1 MTQTVLLVGATGMFG
16 SRIAYHLNR
25 QADASVRLLV
35 RDVRAAKQR
44 LDPLVVQ
51 GAELIAGD
59 LADLASLDR
68 AKPEFDQS
76 ALEAIF
82 VAEGLGQT
90 RPALLAELLSELPP
104 GQRLTVPR
112 GTPAHLPAWVSMEMT
127 DWDLRWIE
135 APPPA
140 QRGEDAVE
148 DLADDAEV
156 AALLTVSNPTA
167 SALPGDPAVRRW
179 VGLRDGQS
187 LIACAADTSA
197 STGVGH
203 LSSIAVHPAARGRGL
218 GAVITAALTRQLFE
232 DGCDIVTLGMYA
244 DNTYGRAMYDELGF
258 ADDHRFT
265 SGSLLV
271 RGRW

>member
-1 MTQTVLLVGATGMFG
+1 MALTTLGSAAEVLVATGHDPYARG
-16 SRIAYHLNR
+16 SLRSPAARGWLAGQAVAWMGIDGGQRSSYLN
-25 QADASVRLLV
+25 SLG
-35 RDVRAAKQR
+35 
-44 LDPLVVQ
+44 PP
-51 GAELIAGD
+51 AEVG
-59 LADLASLDR
+59 
-68 AKPEFDQS
+68 
-76 ALEAIF
+76 
-82 VAEGLGQT
+82 
-90 RPALLAELLSELPP
+90 ALLAELLSELPP

-148 DLADDAEV
+148 DVADDAEV

-187 LIACAADTSA
+187 LVACAADTSA